1 MGLTVSLCA
10 WLASVER
17 SSRSTHASS
26 SPTLRMRAGL
36 ASTCSHVK
44 TKQGEMPLGEFATDT
59 DAANLPL
66 QDFITLAGRCQ
77 AQRF

>member
-1 MGLTVSLCA
+1 M
-10 WLASVER
+10 
-17 SSRSTHASS
+17 
-26 SPTLRMRAGL
+26 
-36 ASTCSHVK
+36 
-44 TKQGEMPLGEFATDT
+44 QLGEFATDT